1 MSSATSRASRALLG
15 LLLNLVYM
23 FASCVPRDRR
33 WWLFGGWNG
42 RKFIDNPK
50 YVFQHVL
57 ETLPAVRPTW
67 ITKDRSLAASLRAN
81 GYPAE
86 FAYSLGGLWAQLR
99 AGVVV
104 FTHSVEWDFLA
115 PLVARRVKR
124 VLTWHGMP
132 IKKIGYDDQYGT
144 TRDRARL
151 VSSLFPYRDDRLDL
165 LLAASQADK
174 EKYETAFNVERSSVV
189 ITGYPRNDAL
199 LRSMR
204 LAVRRS
210 PRRVV
215 YMPTLRGVAGSE
227 FNLFRDMCVDFD
239 ALDARCHELDIEF
252 WIKVHPVQHFRTTDL
267 EHISGCKHIRPLVG
281 GGDVYESIGRFDI
294 LVTDFSGIYFDF
306 LISGRPIV
314 MAPLDMESYLSDDRD
329 LYYDYDELCP
339 DAPCSTWEQVFDRI
353 EFLLKTKSEPS
364 PRYLALQRR
373 FHTHVDDRAAR
384 RVVSHICKLV
394 GLDGPSPDPRKGIP
408 R

>member
-1 MSSATSRASRALLG
+1 MSSAALPASRALLG
-15 LLLNLVYM
+15 LLLNLVYL
-23 FASCVPRDRR
+23 FASCFPRDRR
-33 WWLFGGWNG
+33 LWLFGAWNG

-57 ETLPAVRPTW
+57 ESMPAVRPTW
-67 ITKDRSLAASLRAN
+67 ITKDRSLAASLRAK

-86 FAYSLGGLWAQLR
+86 FAYSLRGLWSQLR

-115 PLVARRVKR
+115 PLVAKRVKR
-124 VLTWHGMP
+124 VQTWHGMP

-144 TRDRARL
+144 PRDRARL
-151 VSSLFPYRDDRLDL
+151 VSSLFLYRDDRLDL
-165 LLAASQADK
+165 VIAASQADK

-204 LAVRRS
+204 SANQPPGRQ
-210 PRRVV
+210 VV

-227 FNLFRDMCVDFD
+227 FNLFGDTRLDFD
-239 ALDARCHELDIEF
+239 AIDARCHALDIEF
-252 WIKVHPVQHFRTTDL
+252 WIKVHPVQRFRTTDL
-267 EHISGCKHIRPLVG
+267 EHISRCNHIRPLMD

-314 MAPLDMESYLSDDRD
+314 MAPLDMEGYLRNDRD

-339 DAPCSTWEQVFDRI
+339 DPPCSDWNQVFDRI
-353 EFLLKTKSEPS
+353 EILLETKSEPS

-373 FHTHVDDRAAR
+373 FHAHFDDRAAG
-384 RVVSHICKLV
+384 RVVSHISRLV
-394 GLDGPSPDPRKGIP
+394 GLDGPSPEVMKRIP
-408 R
+408 A